1 MSNELTDEEVSKD
14 KYFSQ
19 ISKLSEEMIKSHG
32 KDFAM
37 GALVMAAQWI
47 AQNQEQKPPA
57 STAATGSTAH

>member
-1 MSNELTDEEVSKD
+1 MSDKLTDEEISKD

-19 ISKLSEEMIKSHG
+19 ISKLSENMIEDHG

-47 AQNQEQKPPA
+47 AQNQEIRPQED
-57 STAATGSTAH
+57 TQH

>member
-1 MSNELTDEEVSKD
+1 MNDKLTDEEISKD

-19 ISKLSEEMIKSHG
+19 ISKLSEEMIEEHG

-47 AQNQEQKPPA
+47 AKNKTPSPEK
-57 STAATGSTAH
+57 STSH

>member
-1 MSNELTDEEVSKD
+1 MQEKKMNDKLSEEEISKD

-19 ISKLSEEMIKSHG
+19 VSAISEEMIRDHG

-47 AQNQEQKPPA
+47 AQNQEPKEQN
-57 STAATGSTAH
+57 AAQH